1 MPFRDFDWSKASLDE
16 CLDVMRVYNN
26 EGRAERLEAIMTLQ
40 RAMSIINNIPNE
52 LAYEECIQFSSR
64 IIGDIR
70 DYIEFQNLH
79 FGLKG
84 HFENVPDVYSTISNF
99 FILVVKE
106 SFRKSED
113 ALIAPKYLLENDRQ
127 LLSRSIKEC
136 RKSWFKEHKIKTTK
150 DGISRFVKVRG
161 VSRAGHEELF
171 DFITEELGDVF
182 SDKQKVGMS
191 DVFLASDYMSFKGA
205 ISFSDLP
212 ATTKVHIGRIHN
224 YTNCSK
230 ERYVELCFDDELDKI
245 PTSNKKDHKTPDY
258 LSRKDDDHPDI
269 AIEVYGTT
277 QGELYQR
284 CEGAVRHGDEKLIG
298 WSEFTRQYCV
308 DDDALKI
315 AALVVDDYLL
325 DNVDDNFLR
334 RHISRIKVDGSQ
346 MDFLLIVFKDVA
358 SVSEIRA
365 VIIALGDKE
374 VPYNISERVEHW
386 PHPYKIVSN

>member
-1 MPFRDFDWSKASLDE
+1 
-16 CLDVMRVYNN
+16 MRAYNN
-26 EGRAERLEAIMTLQ
+26 HDNDERLEAIMALQ
-40 RAMSIINNIPNE
+40 QAIRIVDDVPNE
-52 LAYEECIQFSSR
+52 LAYRECLQFSSR
-64 IIGDIR
+64 IIR
-70 DYIEFQNLH
+70 DVGNYTELQNIHSALI
-79 FGLKG
+79 G
-84 HFENVPDVYSTISNF
+84 HFEDVPEVYDIISRL
-99 FILVVKE
+99 FIETVKE
-106 SFRKSED
+106 CFRKSED

-127 LLSRSIKEC
+127 LLSRSIREC
-136 RKSWFKEHKIKTTK
+136 KKSWFKEHKIKETTK
-150 DGISRFVKVRG
+150 DGTSRFVKIRG

-191 DVFLASDYMSFKGA
+191 DVFLASDYMSFRGA
-205 ISFSDLP
+205 ISFSDLS

-230 ERYVELCFDDELDKI
+230 ERYVELCFDDELEKI
-245 PTSNKKDHKTPDY
+245 PISNKKDHKTLDY

-269 AIEVYGTT
+269 VIEVYGTT
-277 QGELYQR
+277 QGEFYQR
-284 CEGAVRHGDEKLIG
+284 CERAVRHGDEKLIG

-315 AALVVDDYLL
+315 AALVVDDYFL
-325 DNVDDNFLR
+325 DDVDNDFLR
-334 RHISRIKVDGSQ
+334 RHISRIKIDGSQ

-365 VIIALGDKE
+365 AIIALGDKE

-386 PHPYKIVSN
+386 PHPSKIVSN

>member
-1 MPFRDFDWSKASLDE
+1 MHHFKIVSNSLADAFSLQRLALVFKLFDRFFAVDFDLFYGSLKSLLPH
-16 CLDVMRVYNN
+16 CIVR
-26 EGRAERLEAIMTLQ
+26 GRIDRSIANLVDQCPRNRLE
-40 RAMSIINNIPNE
+40 
-52 LAYEECIQFSSR
+52 
-64 IIGDIR
+64 
-70 DYIEFQNLH
+70 
-79 FGLKG
+79 
-84 HFENVPDVYSTISNF
+84 
-99 FILVVKE
+99 FI
-106 SFRKSED
+106 
-113 ALIAPKYLLENDRQ
+113 Y
-127 LLSRSIKEC
+127 
-136 RKSWFKEHKIKTTK
+136 
-150 DGISRFVKVRG
+150 
-161 VSRAGHEELF
+161 LF